1 MATGTYNRAI
11 LVDND
16 QIVTVYISMEDLK
29 AAETDKLTLV
39 SYTIDT
45 NSSNP
50 NITDPSAEVELTL
63 KHCIY
68 ATEHG
73 SVTNPSHLNITYATN
88 IGSVDENI
96 ISFPAKASEISFHK
110 GIGKEVINDNS
121 KPFTG
126 NINFNTN
133 DQKLTGYA
141 VLTFYKKSGFLRN
154 SKKYRKA
161 TQANPY
167 SN

>member
-1 MATGTYNRAI
+1 MSSGTYNRAI

-16 QIVTVYISMEDLK
+16 QIVTVYISMDELVS
-29 AAETDKLTLV
+29 AESDKLTLI
-39 SYTIDT
+39 SYTTDT
-45 NSSNP
+45 DSFNP
-50 NITDPSAEVELTL
+50 NITNPSTQVELTL

-73 SVTNPSHLNITYATN
+73 SGNNHSHLTITYATPA
-88 IGSVDENI
+88 STVDEQI
-96 ISFPAKASEISFHK
+96 IIIPSQASEISFNR
-110 GIGKEVINDNS
+110 GIGKEVINNNT

-126 NINFNTN
+126 NINFHTN
-133 DQKLTGYA
+133 GKALSGYA